1 MAGYRLCI
9 GREAA
14 RPYYIECI
22 GTSIGTIEELC
33 FFFYEYMPLIDASV
47 MNEALTRWVAAEL
60 QLEETA
66 GQMEEAL
73 RNRMDCAGFVLP
85 VFEAAGWLDNKEMAA
100 YKMRLDRFFAESPAV
115 RLKMKGDALV
125 RCGRMNAASAIYR
138 QIIDESAHLKLA
150 KEFLASVWYNKGVAE
165 IKMLLYAEALS
176 SFKTAVRLCEK
187 PLYVRSVLLVLGLSK
202 PRDKY
207 VEEAA
212 AFNPDPEVS
221 KEAESLLQFVRG
233 DAGNIRL
240 PKDPDAFIRESVEAY
255 HVATGV

>member
-1 MAGYRLCI
+1 MAGYRLCT

-85 VFEAAGWLDNKEMAA
+85 VFEAAG
-100 YKMRLDRFFAESPAV
+100 

-221 KEAESLLQFVRG
+221 KEADSLLQFVRG

>member
-1 MAGYRLCI
+1 MPIRRQPIPFSTVVPAPIHYLLRLVL
-9 GREAA
+9 RL
-14 RPYYIECI
+14 
-22 GTSIGTIEELC
+22 SVS
-33 FFFYEYMPLIDASV
+33 MPRHGST
-47 MNEALTRWVAAEL
+47 M
-60 QLEETA
+60 
-66 GQMEEAL
+66 
-73 RNRMDCAGFVLP
+73 
-85 VFEAAGWLDNKEMAA
+85 
-100 YKMRLDRFFAESPAV
+100 S
-115 RLKMKGDALV
+115 
-125 RCGRMNAASAIYR
+125 
-138 QIIDESAHLKLA
+138 
-150 KEFLASVWYNKGVAE
+150 LASVWYNKGVAE

-176 SFKTAVRLCEK
+176 SFKTAVRLCGK